1 MAASYRI
8 RASSGRWQTQRRPL
22 SKENTSPHGVAFS
35 LPGRPLD
42 KLYSPSLIPDIH
54 SADVVQ
60 LLQYAT
66 DGYGRKIALYI
77 IFLTFV
83 IVCPGPCV
91 LATTANSC
99 SLERLHRVIRN
110 ALGSLARGEAVFGY
124 GRWHAPVDDASIP
137 VGDFPYSAAWLS
149 HQRV

>member
-1 MAASYRI
+1 M
-8 RASSGRWQTQRRPL
+8 
-22 SKENTSPHGVAFS
+22 AFS
-35 LPGRPLD
+35 LLGKLLD